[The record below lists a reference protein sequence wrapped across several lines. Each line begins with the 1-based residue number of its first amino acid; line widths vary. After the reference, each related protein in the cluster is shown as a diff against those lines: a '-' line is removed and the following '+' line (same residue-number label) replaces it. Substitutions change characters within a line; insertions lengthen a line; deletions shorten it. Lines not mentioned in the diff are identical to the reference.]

1 MAGLATALGSG
12 AMTNSIAEIADSKCI
27 IAVGTST
34 TEAHPIIG
42 YQVKKAARRGA
53 KLIVINPQEV
63 PLTLHG
69 DLHLPLKPGTDVA
82 LLMGMARYIIDEGL
96 HDQDYISER
105 VDNFDKFKESLQAYT
120 PEFVSDITGLPW
132 EDIAKAARMYAE
144 NGPASILYCM
154 GITQHSHGTDNV
166 LAVSNLALITGNL
179 GQVSAG
185 VNPLRGQ
192 NNVQG
197 ACDMGSLPNVFTGY
211 QKVDNDEARQKF
223 EKAWGTSLSDKP
235 GLTHTEIFDAAHR
248 GEIKA
253 VYLVGENPVLTEANA
268 AHSIEAME
276 KLDFF
281 VVQDI
286 FLNETA
292 QKADVVLPA
301 ASFAEKNGT
310 FVNTERRVQRVR
322 RVIDPVGESKP
333 DWWIISAIA
342 NEMGS
347 EGFAYHSAEEIF
359 NEMASLTPS
368 YAGISYE
375 RLDQGSIQ
383 WPCPSAE
390 HPGTPILHTE
400 KFATPSGKAKLVP
413 LEYRP
418 SEDCC
423 DFDFPLVLTTE
434 RSLFQFHSTMTRY
447 SEGLDLLSGGEQIL
461 INPHDA
467 EKLGVEDGD
476 LVEVKSRRGK
486 LQVKAT
492 ITNRSQPGVASLSFH
507 FAECP
512 TNLLTSSALDP
523 VAKTPETKVCAI
535 RIDKVKQ

>member
-1 MAGLATALGSG
+1 
-12 AMTNSIAEIADSKCI
+12 MTNSIAEIGDASSI
-27 IAVGTST
+27 LAIGTST
-34 TEAHPIIG
+34 TDAHPIIG
-42 YQVKKAARRGA
+42 YQVKKAVRKGA
-53 KLIVINPQEV
+53 KLIVANPQEV
-63 PLTLHG
+63 ALVNFA
-69 DLHLPLKPGTDVA
+69 DLHLPLKPGSDVA
-82 LLMGMARYIIDEGL
+82 LLMGMARVIIEEGL
-96 HDQDYISER
+96 HDQQYIDER
-105 VDNFDKFKESLQAYT
+105 CDNFDQFKASLESYT
-120 PEFVSDITGLPW
+120 PEFVSDMTGLPW
-132 EDIAKAARMYAE
+132 DDVVRAARIYAG
-144 NGPASILYCM
+144 NRPASILYCM

-166 LAVSNLALITGNL
+166 LAISNLALITGNL
-179 GQVSAG
+179 GQVSGG

-211 QKVDNDEARQKF
+211 QKVDSDEARQKF
-223 EKAWGTSLSDKP
+223 ETAWGVSLSGKP
-235 GLTHTEIFDAAHR
+235 GLTHTEIFDAAYK

-253 VYLVGENPVLTEANA
+253 LYLVGENPVLTEANA
-268 AHSIEAME
+268 AHSIEAMD

-322 RVIDPVGESKP
+322 RVIDPVGEAKP
-333 DWWIISAIA
+333 DWWILSAIA

-347 EGFAYHSAEEIF
+347 EGFAYNSAEEIF
-359 NEMASLTPS
+359 NEITSLTPS
-368 YAGISYE
+368 YAGITYD
-375 RLDQGSIQ
+375 RLEEGGIQ
-383 WPCPSAE
+383 WPCPTAD
-390 HPGTPILHTE
+390 HPGTQVLHTE
-400 KFATPSGKAKLVP
+400 KFATPTGKGKLIA

-418 SEDCC
+418 SAECC
-423 DFDFPLVLTTE
+423 DFDFPLILTTE
-434 RSLFQFHSTMTRY
+434 RSLYQFHSTMTRY
-447 SEGLDLLSGGEQIL
+447 SEGLDQLSGEEQIL
-461 INPHDA
+461 ISPQDA
-467 EKLGVEDGD
+467 EKMKLIDGD

-486 LQVKAT
+486 IQV
-492 ITNRSQPGVASLSFH
+492 RVQVSRRCQPGVASLSFH

-535 RIDKVKQ
+535 RIDKV

>member
-1 MAGLATALGSG
+1 
-12 AMTNSIAEIADSKCI
+12 MTNTIAEVADAKCI
-27 IAVGTST
+27 IATGTST

-42 YQVKKAARRGA
+42 YQVKKAVRNGA
-53 KLIVINPQEV
+53 KLIVVNPQEV
-63 PLTLHG
+63 PLTRFA

-82 LLMGMARYIIDEGL
+82 LLMGMAKVIIDEGL
-96 HDQDYISER
+96 QDQEYIDQR
-105 VDNFDKFKESLQAYT
+105 VDNLDQFKQALEAYT
-120 PEFVSDITGLPW
+120 PEFVSETTGLPW
-132 EDIAKAARMYAE
+132 DDVVKAARMYAE

-179 GQVSAG
+179 GRVAGG

-211 QKVDNDEARQKF
+211 QKVDDDAARQKF
-223 EKAWGTSLSDKP
+223 EKAWGVSLSGKP
-235 GLTHTEIFDAAHR
+235 GLTHTEIFDAAYN
-248 GEIKA
+248 GDIKA
-253 VYLVGENPVLTEANA
+253 VFLIGENPVLTEANA
-268 AHSIEAME
+268 AHSIEAMD
-276 KLDFF
+276 KLEFL

-292 QKADVVLPA
+292 AKADVVLPA

-322 RVIDPVGESKP
+322 RVIDPPGEAKP

-342 NEMGS
+342 NEMGHD
-347 EGFAYHSAEEIF
+347 GFAYNSAEEIF
-359 NEMASLTPS
+359 NEMTSLTPS
-368 YAGISYE
+368 YAGITYE
-375 RLDQGSIQ
+375 RLDQESIQ
-383 WPCPSAE
+383 WPCPSTD
-390 HPGTPILHTE
+390 HPGTPVLHTE
-400 KFATPSGKAKLVP
+400 KFNTPTGKAKLAS

-418 SEDCC
+418 SDECC
-423 DFDFPLVLTTE
+423 DFDFPLILTTE

-447 SEGLDLLSGGEQIL
+447 SPGLDELSGGEQIL
-461 INPHDA
+461 INPLDA
-467 EKLGVEDGD
+467 EKLGIAEGD

-486 LQVKAT
+486 LRVKAT
-492 ITNRSQPGVASLSFH
+492 ITRRSQPGVASLSFH

-523 VAKTPETKVCAI
+523 IAKTPETKVCAI
-535 RIDKVKQ
+535 RIDKV

>member
-12 AMTNSIAEIADSKCI
+12 AMTNTIAEVADAKCI
-27 IAVGTST
+27 IATGTST

-42 YQVKKAARRGA
+42 YQVKKAVRNGA
-53 KLIVINPQEV
+53 KLIVVNPQEV
-63 PLTLHG
+63 PLTRFA

-82 LLMGMARYIIDEGL
+82 LLMGMAKVIIDEGL
-96 HDQDYISER
+96 QDQEYIDQR
-105 VDNFDKFKESLQAYT
+105 VDNLDQFKQALEAYT
-120 PEFVSDITGLPW
+120 PEFVSETTGLPW
-132 EDIAKAARMYAE
+132 DDVVKAARMYAE

-179 GQVSAG
+179 GRVAGG

-211 QKVDNDEARQKF
+211 QKVDDDAARQKF
-223 EKAWGTSLSDKP
+223 EKAWGVSLSGKP
-235 GLTHTEIFDAAHR
+235 GLTHTEIFDAAYN
-248 GEIKA
+248 GDIKA
-253 VYLVGENPVLTEANA
+253 VFLIGENPVLTEANA
-268 AHSIEAME
+268 AHSIEAMD
-276 KLDFF
+276 KLEFL

-292 QKADVVLPA
+292 AKADVVLPA

-310 FVNTERRVQRVR
+310 FVNTERRVQRGR
-322 RVIDPVGESKP
+322 RVIDPPGEAKP

-342 NEMGS
+342 NEMGHD
-347 EGFAYHSAEEIF
+347 GFAYNSAEEIF
-359 NEMASLTPS
+359 NEMTSLTPS
-368 YAGISYE
+368 YAGITYE
-375 RLDQGSIQ
+375 RLDQESIQ
-383 WPCPSAE
+383 WPCPSTD
-390 HPGTPILHTE
+390 HPGTPVLHTE
-400 KFATPSGKAKLVP
+400 KFNTPTGKAKLAS

-418 SEDCC
+418 SDECC
-423 DFDFPLVLTTE
+423 DFDFPLILTTE

-447 SEGLDLLSGGEQIL
+447 SPGLDELSGGEQIL
-461 INPHDA
+461 INPLDA
-467 EKLGVEDGD
+467 EKLGIAEGD

-486 LQVKAT
+486 LRVKAT
-492 ITNRSQPGVASLSFH
+492 ITRRSQPGVASLSFH

-523 VAKTPETKVCAI
+523 IAKTPETKVCAI
-535 RIDKVKQ
+535 RIDKV

>member
-1 MAGLATALGSG
+1 MAGLAIALGSG
-12 AMTNSIAEIADSKCI
+12 AMTNTIAEIGDSACI
-27 IAVGTST
+27 LASGTST

-42 YQVKKAARRGA
+42 YQVKKAVRKGA
-53 KLIVINPQEV
+53 KLIVANPQEV
-63 PLTLHG
+63 PLTQFA

-82 LLMGMARYIIDEGL
+82 LLMGMAKVIIDEGL
-96 HDQDYISER
+96 HDQKYIEER
-105 VDNFDKFKESLQAYT
+105 CENFDKFKESLEVYT

-132 EDIAKAARMYAE
+132 EDVVKAARMYAE

-154 GITQHSHGTDNV
+154 GITQHTHGTDNV

-179 GQVSAG
+179 GRISGG

-223 EKAWGTSLSDKP
+223 EKAWGVSLSGKP
-235 GLTHTEIFDAAHR
+235 GLTHTEIFDAAYN

-253 VYLVGENPVLTEANA
+253 LYLIGENPVLTEANA
-268 AHSIEAME
+268 AHSNEAMD
-276 KLDFF
+276 KLEFF

-292 QKADVVLPA
+292 KKADVVLPA

-322 RVIDPVGESKP
+322 RVIDPVGEAKP
-333 DWWIISAIA
+333 DWWIVSAIA
-342 NEMGS
+342 NEMGH
-347 EGFAYHSAEEIF
+347 EGFAYNSAEEIF

-368 YAGISYE
+368 YAGINYE

-383 WPCPSAE
+383 WPCPSE
-390 HPGTPILHTE
+390 DHPGTPILHTE
-400 KFATPSGKAKLVP
+400 KFATPSGKAKLAP

-423 DFDFPLVLTTE
+423 DFDFPLILTTE
-434 RSLFQFHSTMTRY
+434 RSLYQFHSTMTRY
-447 SEGLDLLSGGEQIL
+447 SDGLDELSGGEQIL
-461 INPHDA
+461 INPADA
-467 EKLGVEDGD
+467 EKLGIEDGD

-486 LQVKAT
+486 LKVKAT
-492 ITNRSQPGVASLSFH
+492 LSRRSQPGVASLSFH

-535 RIDKVKQ
+535 RIDKVE

>member
-12 AMTNSIAEIADSKCI
+12 AMTNTIAEVADAKCI
-27 IAVGTST
+27 IATGTST

-42 YQVKKAARRGA
+42 YQVKKAVRNGA
-53 KLIVINPQEV
+53 KLIVVNPQEV
-63 PLTLHG
+63 PLTRFA

-82 LLMGMARYIIDEGL
+82 LLMGMAKVIIDEGL
-96 HDQDYISER
+96 QDQEYIDQR
-105 VDNFDKFKESLQAYT
+105 VDNLDQFKQALEAYT
-120 PEFVSDITGLPW
+120 PEFVSETTGLPW
-132 EDIAKAARMYAE
+132 DDVVKAARMYAE

-179 GQVSAG
+179 GRVAGG

-211 QKVDNDEARQKF
+211 QKVDDDAARQKF
-223 EKAWGTSLSDKP
+223 EKAWGVSLSGKP
-235 GLTHTEIFDAAHR
+235 GLTHTEIFDAAYN
-248 GEIKA
+248 GDIKA
-253 VYLVGENPVLTEANA
+253 VFLIGENPVLTEANA
-268 AHSIEAME
+268 AHSIEAMD
-276 KLDFF
+276 KLEFL

-292 QKADVVLPA
+292 AKADVVLPA

-322 RVIDPVGESKP
+322 RVIDPPGEAKP

-342 NEMGS
+342 NEMGHD
-347 EGFAYHSAEEIF
+347 GFAYNSAEEIF
-359 NEMASLTPS
+359 NEMTSLTPS
-368 YAGISYE
+368 YAGITYE
-375 RLDQGSIQ
+375 RLDQESIQ
-383 WPCPSAE
+383 WPCPSTD
-390 HPGTPILHTE
+390 HPGTPVLHTE
-400 KFATPSGKAKLVP
+400 KFNTPTGKAKLAS

-418 SEDCC
+418 SDECC
-423 DFDFPLVLTTE
+423 DFDFPLILTTE

-447 SEGLDLLSGGEQIL
+447 SPGLDELSGGEQIL
-461 INPHDA
+461 INPLDA
-467 EKLGVEDGD
+467 EKLGIAEGD

-486 LQVKAT
+486 LRVKAT
-492 ITNRSQPGVASLSFH
+492 ITRRSQPGVASLSFH

-523 VAKTPETKVCAI
+523 IAKTPETKVCAI
-535 RIDKVKQ
+535 RIDKV